1 MFGLGFGEILVI
13 LVVVLLVFG
22 PEKLP
27 EVARTLGKTMA
38 ELRRGVD
45 DIRHELTV
53 ANLDAEVNHP
63 PRAMPS
69 NEPQLAGTCE
79 EKKTPADVSPPI
91 PEAAPA
97 SAPLEKTP
105 EPKTGE

>member
-27 EVARTLGKTMA
+27 EVARTIGRTMA

-53 ANLDAEVNHP
+53 ANLDSEVKKP
-63 PRAMPS
+63 VPS
-69 NEPQLAGTCE
+69 APIVEPLLEGTCE
-79 EKKTPADVSPPI
+79 EKKPAPPAEPTPSDT
-91 PEAAPA
+91 EQKTL
-97 SAPLEKTP
+97 LEETLDSKVR
-105 EPKTGE
+105 G